1 LSFRQSLAILLA
13 GHSMFALAPA
23 VAQTPAPASLP
34 VTGQPVTAQPVQPQG
49 QLAAPMMIQSLKVIV
64 LQGQHSVNDT
74 NRHIGVQPVIEVRD
88 DNDLPVEGASVVF
101 RLPPSGPGGMFD
113 GRSYSK
119 TVRTNAQGQAGVN
132 GFAPNSQQGSF
143 DVHVTAMLGSRMGE
157 AVIPETNAANR
168 LVMVAPKPKK
178 KPLWRNKYVLLGAGA
193 AAATGIALALTKGS
207 GNKNVTITPG
217 PVTINQ

>member
-1 LSFRQSLAILLA
+1 MRKRKKFVLSFRQSLAILLA
-13 GHSMFALAPA
+13 GHSVFALAPA
-23 VAQTPAPASLP
+23 MAQTPAAVQPA
-34 VTGQPVTAQPVQPQG
+34 QPQG
-49 QLAAPMMIQSLKVIV
+49 QLAAPMIQSLKVLV
-64 LQGQHSVNDT
+64 LQGQRSVNDT
-74 NRHIGVQPVIEVRD
+74 NRHIGVQPVVEVRD

-113 GRSYSK
+113 GKSYSK
-119 TVRTNAQGQAGVN
+119 TVHTNAQGQAGVT
-132 GFAPNSQQGSF
+132 GFVPNSQDGSF
-143 DVHVTAMLGSRMGE
+143 DIHVTAMLGNRMGE
-157 AVIPETNAANR
+157 AVIPESNAANR

-178 KPLWRNKYVLLGAGA
+178 APLWRNKYVLIAAGA